1 MKKMTLLAALIAV
14 AKVLLADL
22 AFAEHSPEHVQAGS
36 DGSAHEDLPQSAS
49 GDPCLDPNYPRQTPD
64 GCQASQLPD
73 VRTAPLARI
82 PQDKGIVRPPEQ
94 VPTVSPSASSATQ
107 YQYATPSILRAT
119 GRPSLIALGAASC
132 SWVADSWPVGFA
144 RRPGGR

>member
-22 AFAEHSPEHVQAGS
+22 AFAEHSPEHIQAGS
-36 DGSAHEDLPQSAS
+36 DGSAHEDLPQSVS

-73 VRTAPLARI
+73 VRTAPSARI
-82 PQDKGIVRPPEQ
+82 PQDKGIVRPRSKFRRYHLQLAPLR
-94 VPTVSPSASSATQ
+94 SIS
-107 YQYATPSILRAT
+107 TPRLAFC
-119 GRPSLIALGAASC
+119 PQP
-132 SWVADSWPVGFA
+132 ADH
-144 RRPGGR
+144 R